1 MLLKQTDNQTV
12 IVLEGKKTPRKH
24 RLDGRPNSPTS
35 RTDVLVEQNPEGNKT
50 QVLEGGWVMQR

>member
-12 IVLEGKKTPRKH
+12 IGLGGRKTPRKH
-24 RLDGRPNSPTS
+24 RLDGRPNGSTS